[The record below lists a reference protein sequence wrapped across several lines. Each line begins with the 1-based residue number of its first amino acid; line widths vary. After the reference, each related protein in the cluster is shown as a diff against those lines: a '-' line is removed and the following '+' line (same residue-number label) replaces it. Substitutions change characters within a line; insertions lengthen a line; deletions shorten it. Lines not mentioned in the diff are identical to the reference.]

1 MKEQYSVWAK
11 KALKQAEKRGRH
23 GRPYAY
29 RSGSDRGK
37 AVPAY

>member
-11 KALKQAEKRGRH
+11 KALKQAEKRRH